1 MKKPFLIV
9 LFLALFS
16 FVSSQNSVTWNF
28 STPSIEN
35 VDSLFLKIY
44 DSGNQEI
51 FKDFIAVYGTRGDIP
66 TPL

>member
-44 DSGNQEI
+44 DSGNHEI
-51 FKDFIAVYGTRGDIP
+51 FKDSIAV
-66 TPL
+66 